1 MPSSRATAISDDVSM
16 VNVVSPSTS
25 AGVRPQS
32 ASACWTAST
41 ESWSSER
48 PDSLENSVAPM
59 PTIAA
64 LPESAHGRPT
74 TRTVPVTWS
83 PSETRPTTEIVAMPS
98 STESTVPL
106 KVSVS

>member
-1 MPSSRATAISDDVSM
+1 M

-25 AGVRPQS
+25 STPSPQS
-32 ASACWTAST
+32 ASAARTAST

-48 PDSLENSVAPM
+48 PDALENSVAPM

-64 LPESAHGRPT
+64 LPESRHGAT
-74 TRTVPVTWS
+74 TFTVPVTWS
-83 PSETRPTTEIVAMPS
+83 PSETRPTTSIVAIPS
-98 STESTVPL
+98 ATEVTVPL

>member
-1 MPSSRATAISDDVSM
+1 M

-25 AGVRPQS
+25 STESPQS
-32 ASACWTAST
+32 ASAARTAST

-48 PDSLENSVAPM
+48 PDALENSVAPI
-59 PTIAA
+59 PTMAA
-64 LPESAHGRPT
+64 FPRQGHGAT

-83 PSETRPTTEIVAMPS
+83 PSETRPTTSMVAIPS
-98 STESTVPL
+98 STEATVPL